1 MNSFG
6 KVFSVLE
13 AVIAN
18 QEAGLSFSQATAET
32 GLPKA
37 SVHRILKG
45 LVELGYLNFNLDN
58 KRYRGTLKLATLGA
72 EVMSHFDLRDYVH
85 PYLLK
90 MRRDTGHTCNL
101 GIKDGNAGIYLDKIE
116 AEDYGIK
123 LYSVVGKSFPLYCTG
138 MGKILL
144 AWAPEEEI
152 EAALAVPLE
161 SFTER
166 TITDPGKLRQQL
178 GQIREQGYALDEEE
192 ITRGIMCVAAPV
204 FGVGGRLI
212 AAISLTFPSYV
223 YHDRGI
229 AREIEVIKHHAAAI
243 GGAFK

>member
-1 MNSFG
+1 MCSFS

-13 AVIAN
+13 TVIAN
-18 QEAGLSFSQATAET
+18 QDRGLSFSEAASKT

-45 LVELGYLNFNLDN
+45 LMELGYLNFNPET
-58 KRYRGTLKLATLGA
+58 KRYRGTLKLATLGS
-72 EVMSHFDLRDYVH
+72 EVMSHFDLREHAH

-90 MRRDTGHTCNL
+90 MHRDTGHTCNM
-101 GIKDGNAGIYLDKIE
+101 GIRNGNAGIYIDKIE

-123 LYSVVGKSFPLYCTG
+123 LYSAVGKSFPLYCTG

-144 AWAPEEEI
+144 AWAPDEEI
-152 EAALAVPLE
+152 EAALAGPLE
-161 SFTER
+161 SFTEK
-166 TITDPGKLRQQL
+166 TVTDPGELRKQL
-178 GQIREQGYALDEEE
+178 GWIREQGYALDVEE
-192 ITRGIMCVAAPV
+192 ITRGIICVAAPV
-204 FGVGGRLI
+204 FGVGGNLI

-229 AREIEVIKHHAAAI
+229 EREIEAIKRHAAAI
-243 GGAFK
+243 GGAFR